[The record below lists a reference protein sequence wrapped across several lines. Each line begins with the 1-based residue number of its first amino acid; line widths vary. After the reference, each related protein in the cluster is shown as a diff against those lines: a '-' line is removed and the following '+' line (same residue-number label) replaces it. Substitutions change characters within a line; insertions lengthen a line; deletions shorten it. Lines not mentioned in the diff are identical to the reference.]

1 MARKLPIISEAV
13 ARVKS
18 LTGVRRMAKSR
29 KLSVISE
36 ATTRAV
42 SLTEAPE

>member
-1 MARKLPIISEAV
+1 MARKLPNISEAA

-18 LTGVRRMAKSR
+18 LTGARRMAESR

-42 SLTEAPE
+42 SLTVAPE